1 MRRQWSTDQQQQ
13 QQAAQ
18 SKGEVKAGTKGG
30 TSNPWKAA
38 VNSQDPS
45 SCEGSLTTGG
55 FLMGGQGL
63 GDIHDQTIGGQCKA
77 REIEKMHAIGASPR
91 EDKYPGK
98 ATVSDRD
105 PSAC

>member
-1 MRRQWSTDQQQQ
+1 
-13 QQAAQ
+13 
-18 SKGEVKAGTKGG
+18 
-30 TSNPWKAA
+30 
-38 VNSQDPS
+38 
-45 SCEGSLTTGG
+45 
-55 FLMGGQGL
+55 MGGQGL

-77 REIEKMHAIGASPR
+77 REIKKMHAIGASPR